1 MSEFMA
7 FVVAGLLGNLSF
19 DSGPAAL
26 PQDKQAAAAPSGR
39 PDLTEAQIK
48 ALRDKNIFA
57 PFRTKP
63 WPEPRTTSTGG
74 TGTSSPRVEVPSRPK
89 PPVLTGI
96 VYDAA
101 SGAFQAVVE
110 DKSDE
115 KVRRLTG
122 PRFLKAGDEVL
133 GVKIESVQ
141 KDKVVVVLG
150 ETRKELGAGEPLPD
164 TAPEGTPGAAT
175 PETPKVE
182 AKPAE
187 PAVVNSVLEELKKK
201 NKKKDR
207 TYDEP

>member
-7 FVVAGLLGNLSF
+7 FVVAGLLGNL
-19 DSGPAAL
+19 
-26 PQDKQAAAAPSGR
+26 QAAAAPSGR
-39 PDLTEAQIK
+39 PDLTEPQIK
-48 ALRDKNIFA
+48 VLRDKNIFS

-63 WPEPRTTSTGG
+63 FPEKTIGVPPPGPG
-74 TGTSSPRVEVPSRPK
+74 VEVRSKPK
-89 PPVLTGI
+89 PLVLTGI

-101 SGAFQAVVE
+101 SGAFQAIVE

-122 PRFLKAGDEVL
+122 PKFLKAGDEVL
-133 GVKIESVQ
+133 GVKIESVA

-150 ETRKELGAGEPLPD
+150 ETRKELSAGESLPD
-164 TAPEGTPGAAT
+164 TAPEGTPSAAVPAT
-175 PETPKVE
+175 TTAAPVE
-182 AKPAE
+182 AKPAD
-187 PAVVNSVLEELKKK
+187 PAAASSVLEELKKK